1 MRIPSPNQNHYIAL
15 VKSEKNL
22 STLDDGNVHLKVFT
36 NTNSKALLGK
46 ERGGRVEN
54 PSQEKLTDWHFFLL
68 AYLPHG

>member
-22 STLDDGNVHLKVFT
+22 STLDDGNVHLKVVT

-46 ERGGRVEN
+46 ERGGGGVEN
-54 PSQEKLTDWHFFLL
+54 PSQEKLTD
-68 AYLPHG
+68 